1 MNSIKQ
7 KCCDRDIEC
16 YRTIKFYRTIHFLV
30 GILKKKKAQP
40 GKVNVVSHQ
49 TFVNNIKLQLLC
61 VRQGLTDSRLATN
74 YVTLNF

>member
-1 MNSIKQ
+1 MLQNYKILQNYTFLS
-7 KCCDRDIEC
+7 RHIE
-16 YRTIKFYRTIHFLV
+16 
-30 GILKKKKAQP
+30 KKKAQP